1 MMNSIYSDSGI
12 IPHESFYPAV
22 ESHSS
27 CDDESRDGEEYYE
40 HPVYSLSSPEVYTP
54 EMPRRLIG
62 KSNTEG
68 SLVKPSFSF
77 LGPHGIVH
85 SNTGEH
91 RIERSK
97 LLDLLKGSTRQGI
110 PDVRAQNSKARST
123 EEKGRKNV
131 VLTSGKKVMLLKKG
145 ADDKPTKKGPS
156 SNANGMRKGGK
167 RDKSHEKKPRK
178 QRQNKKTSENG
189 KCAEAQVEIPKESFY
204 KNNAFSD
211 IATVITTSDLKSPAP
226 LQSFSPNDPL
236 AGKQRYK
243 LRKVVDELIES
254 EESYVTSLK
263 MLLHYYIQPLYNGTR
278 HGCGTA
284 LVIMQDTL
292 IQILKNHTELYESF
306 RICLSKPCSE
316 NDKVPIYNIAAK
328 FGQLICKFGIDTYN
342 YEEYT
347 NMYEDVLKLVRDY
360 DFIHT
365 NNRNIRTKEWVKGW
379 ENYLEST
386 QPNYKRMDLSFIS
399 LVQKPISR
407 IGKYQLMIE
416 SMLGLI
422 NVADDPQAYH
432 IMLQCCSTVRGK
444 LKKIN
449 DSSKKVKD
457 KDIGAKV
464 NSIVNFYQIANG
476 VILSLQYFGKCLL
489 VGSLTAL
496 WIENSYQKFSTMGAL
511 LYKSHLLLC
520 EVPSKRKK
528 SEIKFIVPLSVA
540 CIYKDPREGDGGLY
554 TNYPYSVKIVFEDNF
569 CFFEI
574 LLSFI
579 TRIEY
584 DVWQEN
590 LQLLINYVNGP
601 YKMDY
606 SSSFARNKMV
616 TVYPDSISPYDI
628 SLSKTSNYT
637 KFKTSC
643 YFRNPISINVMFN
656 FYNIKNNCEQPLL
669 LSSYFNYMVT
679 NPNMAKT
686 DGTLIIRKNE
696 RINVETVFEP
706 IWSEELP
713 QLFLENSNGS
723 STIKKSSSWSHFK
736 KGMST
741 VKYSRSSHS
750 FSEGLNS
757 VSSSHFDKYILPSGQ
772 SFQIGTTN
780 EFLKDVKKPEEVAL
794 TEPQQPPPV
803 EAADDR
809 NLHRMHSRS
818 LKLKNAVLALF
829 QTRPSTVS
837 FTD

>member
-1 MMNSIYSDSGI
+1 MAPDL
-12 IPHESFYPAV
+12 FYLAV
-22 ESHSS
+22 ESHLS
-27 CDDESRDGEEYYE
+27 CDDESGDGEEYYD
-40 HPVYSLSSPEVYTP
+40 HPVYSSSSPEVYMP
-54 EMPRRLIG
+54 EMPRRLMLIG
-62 KSNTEG
+62 KSNTGG

-85 SNTGEH
+85 SNTLEH
-91 RIERSK
+91 RVQRSK
-97 LLDLLKGSTRQGI
+97 LLNFLKGSTRQGI
-110 PDVRAQNSKARST
+110 HDVKAQKPRNLST
-123 EEKGRKNV
+123 KEKRGKDV
-131 VLTSGKKVMLLKKG
+131 VLTSGRKVMLLKKK
-145 ADDKPTKKGPS
+145 ADNNSAKKGPS
-156 SNANGMRKGGK
+156 SKANGMRKGGK
-167 RDKSHEKKPRK
+167 RNKPHEKNHRK
-178 QRQNKKTSENG
+178 HTQIKKTSQNG
-189 KCAEAQVEIPKESFY
+189 KCAEEQLNPKECLC
-204 KNNAFSD
+204 KNKAFSD
-211 IATVITTSDLKSPAP
+211 IATVITTSDIKSPTPA
-226 LQSFSPNDPL
+226 QSFSPNEPL
-236 AGKQRYK
+236 AARQRYK

-284 LVIMQDTL
+284 LVIMQDAL
-292 IQILKNHTELYESF
+292 VQILKNHSQLYEGF
-306 RICLSKPCSE
+306 RICLSKPCTE
-316 NDKVPIYNIAAK
+316 NDKVPIYDIAAK
-328 FGQLICKFGIDTYN
+328 FGQLICNFGIDTFN

-399 LVQKPISR
+399 LAQKPISR

-422 NVADDPQAYH
+422 NVAVDPQAYH
-432 IMLQCCSTVRGK
+432 IVSQCSSTVREK

-449 DSSKKVKD
+449 DSSKKIKD

-476 VILSLQYFGKCLL
+476 VILSLQFFGKCLL
-489 VGSLTAL
+489 VGSLTTL

-520 EVPSKRKK
+520 QVQSKRKK
-528 SEIKFIVPLSVA
+528 SDIKFIVPLSVA
-540 CIYKDPREGDGGLY
+540 RIYKDPREGDGGLY
-554 TNYPYSVKIVFEDNF
+554 TNYPYSVKIAFEDNF
-569 CFFEI
+569 CLFEI
-574 LLSFI
+574 LLCFI

-616 TVYPDSISPYDI
+616 TMYPDGISPYDI

-637 KFKTSC
+637 KFKKYC
-643 YFRNPISINVMFN
+643 YFRTPISINVIFN
-656 FYNIKNNCEQPLL
+656 FYNIKNGCEQPFL

-679 NPNMAKT
+679 NPNMAKI

-696 RINVETVFEP
+696 RINVETVFDA
-706 IWSEELP
+706 IWSDELP
-713 QLFLENSNGS
+713 QLFLENGNGS
-723 STIKKSSSWSHFK
+723 SMIKKSSSWSHFK

-741 VKYSRSSHS
+741 VNYSRSSHS

-757 VSSSHFDKYILPSGQ
+757 VNSSLYDKYILPSGQ

-780 EFLKDVKKPEEVAL
+780 EFLKDVKKPEESPP
-794 TEPQQPPPV
+794 TEQQQPPPV
-803 EAADDR
+803 EAANDR
-809 NLHRMHSRS
+809 NIHRMHSRS

-837 FTD
+837 FKD